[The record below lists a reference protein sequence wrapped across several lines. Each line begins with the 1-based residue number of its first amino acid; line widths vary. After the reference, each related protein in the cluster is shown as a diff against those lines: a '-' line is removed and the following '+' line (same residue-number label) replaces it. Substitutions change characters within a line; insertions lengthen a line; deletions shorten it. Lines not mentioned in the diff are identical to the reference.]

1 MATSREELGK
11 EAGAG
16 AQVEGRNRQLD
27 VETADRDGSR
37 AGRNVRRR
45 TDERT
50 ASIQTSHRWRFV
62 MGQFYFHIRTGD
74 ELLTDDEGQNLP
86 DLSAARRE
94 AQLAARELLAEA
106 IKAGKE
112 EVPEAFVIADE
123 AGLALEAVPLATVLP
138 KALKK

>member
-50 ASIQTSHRWRFV
+50 AIIQTSHRWRFV

-74 ELLTDDEGQNLP
+74 EAANRRRRAKLTGP
-86 DLSAARRE
+86 FGGPARS
-94 AQLAARELLAEA
+94 
-106 IKAGKE
+106 
-112 EVPEAFVIADE
+112 PTSC
-123 AGLALEAVPLATVLP
+123 P
-138 KALKK
+138 

>member
-1 MATSREELGK
+1 
-11 EAGAG
+11 
-16 AQVEGRNRQLD
+16 
-27 VETADRDGSR
+27 
-37 AGRNVRRR
+37 
-45 TDERT
+45 
-50 ASIQTSHRWRFV
+50 
-62 MGQFYFHIRTGD
+62 MGQFYFHIRTVD